1 MIRRPLADLGLV
13 IRRFVD
19 HDGFLLAGALSFSFL
34 LCLAP
39 LALLLV
45 SGVGFLLQSDEAAA
59 SVMETATSLLPGYS
73 SEVLAALALLTRE
86 RKVTGL
92 LGGLGLAVFATQLFS
107 LTRRVTNVA
116 FRVQH
121 RRGLVHGF
129 AFDLFALGVLG
140 MLAVVLSGAILTVV
154 ALGNLGLRVLP
165 PSTLAS
171 AHWAKLIA
179 LPLLYLALA
188 GLLLFVYRT
197 FPNAAVRTRAAV
209 TATVVVAVVWEAARW
224 GFSTY
229 LTMFGVYG
237 KLYGS
242 FGVVV
247 ATLVWIYFSAII
259 FVVGAEIAAMLT
271 ERSFGVTEPS
281 VERGAPTSVPP
292 RQRRRLAPSV
302 LVSLLGAA
310 AATLAIQNGTPITIH
325 FLVWALDGMPLGGVL
340 LGFLA
345 AGVSFAAVPLLIGR
359 RRLQVRLHRLEQRCA
374 PTAMKFQ
381 EEHRRPEVPAGQ

>member
-1 MIRRPLADLGLV
+1 MIRRALADLGLV
-13 IRRFVD
+13 IRRFFA

-73 SEVLAALALLTRE
+73 SEVLEALTLLTRE

-107 LTRRVTNVA
+107 LTRTVTNVA
-116 FRVQH
+116 FRVQR

-129 AFDLFALGVLG
+129 AFDLFALGVCGL
-140 MLAVVLSGAILTVV
+140 LAVMLSGAILTVV
-154 ALGNLGLRVLP
+154 ALGSFGLRVLP
-165 PSTLAS
+165 PSTVAS
-171 AHWAKLIA
+171 ASWAKLIA
-179 LPLLYLALA
+179 LPLLYVALA
-188 GLLLFVYRT
+188 GLLFFVYRT
-197 FPNAAVRTRAAV
+197 FPNTAVRTRAAA
-209 TATVVVAVVWEAARW
+209 TATVFVAVLWEAARW

-247 ATLVWIYFSAII
+247 ATLVWIYSSSSI

-271 ERSFGVTEPS
+271 ERSVGVIEPS
-281 VERGAPTSVPP
+281 AERVAPPSVAP
-292 RQRRRLAPSV
+292 RRPRLAPYV
-302 LVSLLGAA
+302 LVSLLGAG
-310 AATLAIQNGTPITIH
+310 AATLAIQNGAPITIH
-325 FLVWALDGMPLGGVL
+325 FLAWGLEGMPPGGAL

-345 AGVSFAAVPLLIGR
+345 AGVFFAAVPLFIGR
-359 RRLQVRLHRLEQRCA
+359 RRLQARLHGLEQHLA
-374 PTAMKFQ
+374 PTAMTS
-381 EEHRRPEVPAGQ
+381 EETQRRPEQPAGQ

>member
-1 MIRRPLADLGLV
+1 MMRGAFADVGLV
-13 IRRFVD
+13 TRRFFG

-59 SVMETATSLLPGYS
+59 TVMETATSLLPGYS
-73 SEVLAALALLTRE
+73 SEVLATLSLLTRE

-107 LTRRVTNVA
+107 LTRTVTNVA
-116 FRVQH
+116 FQVQR

-129 AFDLFALGVLG
+129 AFDLFALGVVGL
-140 MLAVVLSGAILTVV
+140 LAVMLSGAILTMV
-154 ALGNLGLRVLP
+154 ALGDLALRVLP
-165 PSTLAS
+165 TSTLGS
-171 AHWAKLIA
+171 ARWAKLIA

-188 GLLLFVYRT
+188 GLLFFVYRT
-197 FPNAAVRTRAAV
+197 FPNIAVRTRAAA
-209 TATVVVAVVWEAARW
+209 TATVVVVVLWEAGRW

-242 FGVVV
+242 FGVVA
-247 ATLVWIYFSAII
+247 ATLVWIYFSATI
-259 FVVGAEIAAMLT
+259 FVVGAELAAMLT

-281 VERGAPTSVPP
+281 ADPVAPTAVPP
-292 RQRRRLAPSV
+292 RQPRRAPYV
-302 LVSLLGAA
+302 LVGLLGAV
-310 AATLAIQNGTPITIH
+310 AATLAVQNDSLITIR
-325 FLVWALDGMPLGGVL
+325 LLAWVIEGMPLGRVL
-340 LGFLA
+340 LGCLF
-345 AGVSFAAVPLLIGR
+345 AGMSVAAVPLLIGR
-359 RRLQVRLHRLEQRCA
+359 RRLKMRVHALEQRLA
-374 PTAMKFQ
+374 LTAMKRQ
-381 EEHRRPEVPAGQ
+381 EANHRSGLPTGQ

>member
-1 MIRRPLADLGLV
+1 MIHRALADLGLV
-13 IRRFVD
+13 IRRFFG
-19 HDGFLLAGALSFSFL
+19 HDGFLLAGALSFSCL

-39 LALLLV
+39 LALLFV

-59 SVMETATSLLPGYS
+59 SVMEAATSLLPGYR
-73 SEVLAALALLTRE
+73 SEVLTALALLTRE

-107 LTRRVTNVA
+107 LTRTVTNVA
-116 FRVQH
+116 FGVQQ
-121 RRGLVHGF
+121 RRGLLHGF

-140 MLAVVLSGAILTVV
+140 LLAVALSGVILTMV

-165 PSTLAS
+165 PSALAS
-171 AHWAKLIA
+171 ARWTRLIA

-188 GLLLFVYRT
+188 GLLFFVYRT
-197 FPNAAVRTRAAV
+197 FPNTAVRTRAAA
-209 TATVVVAVVWEAARW
+209 TATVVVAVLWEAAHW

-247 ATLVWIYFSAII
+247 ATLVWIYVSAII

-271 ERSFGVTEPS
+271 ERSVGVTEPRI
-281 VERGAPTSVPP
+281 ERGARTSVPP
-292 RQRRRLAPSV
+292 RRPRLAPYV
-302 LVSLLGAA
+302 LVGLLGAA
-310 AATLAIQNGTPITIH
+310 VATLAIQNGSPITIR
-325 FLVWALDGMPLGGVL
+325 FLVWAPEGMPLGGVL

-345 AGVSFAAVPLLIGR
+345 AGVCCAAVPLLIGR
-359 RRLQVRLHRLEQRCA
+359 RRLQVRLHRLEQQGNGREDLE
-374 PTAMKFQ
+374 P
-381 EEHRRPEVPAGQ
+381 R

>member
-1 MIRRPLADLGLV
+1 MIRRAFADLGLV
-13 IRRFVD
+13 IRRFFD
-19 HDGFLLAGALSFSFL
+19 HDGLLLAGALSFSFL

-59 SVMETATSLLPGYS
+59 SVMATATSLLPGYI
-73 SEVLAALALLTRE
+73 SEVLEALALLTRE

-107 LTRRVTNVA
+107 LTRTVTNVA
-116 FRVQH
+116 FRVQQ

-140 MLAVVLSGAILTVV
+140 LLAVALSGAILTVV
-154 ALGNLGLRVLP
+154 TLGNLGLRVLP
-165 PSTLAS
+165 PSALAS

-179 LPLLYLALA
+179 LPLFYLALA
-188 GLLLFVYRT
+188 GLLFFVYRT
-197 FPNAAVRTRAAV
+197 FPNTAVRTRAAA
-209 TATVVVAVVWEAARW
+209 TATVVVALLWEAARW

-247 ATLVWIYFSAII
+247 ATLVWIYFSATI
-259 FVVGAEIAAMLT
+259 FVAGAEIAAMLT

-281 VERGAPTSVPP
+281 AEPAAPTPVPP
-292 RQRRRLAPSV
+292 RRPRLAPYV
-302 LVSLLGAA
+302 LASLLGAA
-310 AATLAIQNGTPITIH
+310 AATLAIQNGSLITIH
-325 FLVWALDGMPLGGVL
+325 FLVWALEGMPLGGVL

-345 AGVSFAAVPLLIGR
+345 GGVSFTAVPLLIGR
-359 RRLQVRLHRLEQRCA
+359 RRLQVRLRRLEQHLA
-374 PTAMKFQ
+374 PTAMKSQ
-381 EEHRRPEVPAGQ
+381 ETQQ

>member
-1 MIRRPLADLGLV
+1 MMRGAFADVGLV
-13 IRRFVD
+13 IRRFFG

-59 SVMETATSLLPGYS
+59 NVMETATSLLPGYS
-73 SEVLAALALLTRE
+73 SEVLATLSLLTRE

-107 LTRRVTNVA
+107 HTRTVTNVA
-116 FRVQH
+116 FQVQQ

-129 AFDLFALGVLG
+129 AFDLFALGVVGL
-140 MLAVVLSGAILTVV
+140 LAVMLSGAILTMV
-154 ALGNLGLRVLP
+154 ALGDLALRVLP
-165 PSTLAS
+165 PSTLGS
-171 AHWAKLIA
+171 ARWAKLIA

-188 GLLLFVYRT
+188 GLLFFVYRT
-197 FPNAAVRTRAAV
+197 FPNVVVRTRAAA
-209 TATVVVAVVWEAARW
+209 TATVVVAVLWEAGRW

-242 FGVVV
+242 FGVVA
-247 ATLVWIYFSAII
+247 ATLVWIYFSATI

-281 VERGAPTSVPP
+281 ADPVVPP
-292 RQRRRLAPSV
+292 RQPRRAPYV
-302 LVSLLGAA
+302 LVGLLGAV
-310 AATLAIQNGTPITIH
+310 AATLAVQNDSLITIRL
-325 FLVWALDGMPLGGVL
+325 LVWVIEGMPLGRVL
-340 LGFLA
+340 LGCLF
-345 AGVSFAAVPLLIGR
+345 AGMSVAAVPLLIGR
-359 RRLQVRLHRLEQRCA
+359 RRLKMRVHALEQRLA
-374 PTAMKFQ
+374 LTAMKPQ
-381 EEHRRPEVPAGQ
+381 ETNHRSGLPTGQ

>member
-1 MIRRPLADLGLV
+1 MIRRALADLGLV
-13 IRRFVD
+13 IRRFFG
-19 HDGFLLAGALSFSFL
+19 HDGFLLAGALAFSSL

-73 SEVLAALALLTRE
+73 SEVLAALTLLTQE

-107 LTRRVTNVA
+107 LTRTVTNVA
-116 FRVQH
+116 FRVQQ

-129 AFDLFALGVLG
+129 AFDLFALGVCGL
-140 MLAVVLSGAILTVV
+140 LAVVLSGAILTVV
-154 ALGNLGLRVLP
+154 ALGNVGLYVLP

-171 AHWAKLIA
+171 ARWAKLIA
-179 LPLLYLALA
+179 LPLLYLSLA
-188 GLLLFVYRT
+188 GLLFFVYRT
-197 FPNAAVRTRAAV
+197 FPNTAVRTRAAA
-209 TATVVVAVVWEAARW
+209 TATVVVAVLWEAARW

-229 LTMFGVYG
+229 LAMSGVYG

-242 FGVVV
+242 FGMVV
-247 ATLVWIYFSAII
+247 ATLVWIYFSATI

-271 ERSFGVTEPS
+271 ERSVGVTEPS
-281 VERGAPTSVPP
+281 AESVAPTFVPP
-292 RQRRRLAPSV
+292 QRLRLAPYV

-310 AATLAIQNGTPITIH
+310 AATLAIQNGSPITIH
-325 FLVWALDGMPLGGVL
+325 FLAWVLEGLPLGGVL
-340 LGFLA
+340 LGSLA
-345 AGVSFAAVPLLIGR
+345 AGVLFAAVPLLIGR
-359 RRLQVRLHRLEQRCA
+359 RRLQARLLRLEQHLA
-374 PTAMKFQ
+374 PTAMKSQ
-381 EEHRRPEVPAGQ
+381 ETHHRPELPAGH